1 MNLANRSLHTTDCF
15 LVAFDIVSSSQNLAN
30 PNGLARDRRALFEAI
45 NQTALVR
52 QCTRSESVVGQFLG
66 DEFRLAFPTT
76 HNGVAIKASAV
87 VEFIDDVLRKLEN
100 TTLGYGPVIRAAL
113 TNGPIPSMELR
124 KFCYL
129 SGGIVFSQLSN
140 LLGAIDG
147 KKDLLITNL
156 GIQKFQPDRI
166 SILPSSI
173 LFVSRMQVF
182 LRTRHSWSIFG
193 TTRRSTAMVCKSPQQ
208 SRTDWDARSSKRISC
223 LKPLNRAHPS
233 KFANF
238 LPNYTR
244 VPLPS
249 PTILA
254 NSKSSRPE
262 PTTHGKTRASR
273 QAQGSVQVRN
283 RPILL
288 PQKRFAENG
297 PAAIGYTRST

>member
-1 MNLANRSLHTTDCF
+1 
-15 LVAFDIVSSSQNLAN
+15 
-30 PNGLARDRRALFEAI
+30 
-45 NQTALVR
+45 
-52 QCTRSESVVGQFLG
+52 
-66 DEFRLAFPTT
+66 LAFPTT

-173 LFVSRMQVF
+173 LFVSRNHATVYRDGLQ
-182 LRTRHSWSIFG
+182 I
-193 TTRRSTAMVCKSPQQ
+193 A
-208 SRTDWDARSSKRISC
+208 
-223 LKPLNRAHPS
+223 
-233 KFANF
+233 
-238 LPNYTR
+238 
-244 VPLPS
+244 
-249 PTILA
+249 
-254 NSKSSRPE
+254 
-262 PTTHGKTRASR
+262 
-273 QAQGSVQVRN
+273 
-283 RPILL
+283 
-288 PQKRFAENG
+288 
-297 PAAIGYTRST
+297 AAIAYGLGREIEQKD